1 MKTPA
6 DTDTNIL
13 NMKQDP
19 INPNIQNYMI
29 DQNDLERL
37 TLKPVA
43 ESAKTEALTE
53 SLVSCDIPL

>member
-1 MKTPA
+1 
-6 DTDTNIL
+6 
-13 NMKQDP
+13 
-19 INPNIQNYMI
+19 MI